1 VTVNETRVLNRP
13 LDRRRLL
20 KASAAATGLA
30 AAGVQCRTRA
40 QDQTTIR
47 VAVYQ
52 EPARVEVQKRFIAAF
67 EEAHPEIKVE
77 LESADFSTYYTRL
90 NTNLA
95 AGRAPDVFMMSGAYF
110 YAGAMRNAFKDL
122 GPYIEQS
129 GIDLSKYFT
138 EDENSLYQG
147 KTLAVPEELDI
158 MALAYNK
165 DLFDEAGVAYPT

>member
-1 VTVNETRVLNRP
+1 
-13 LDRRRLL
+13 
-20 KASAAATGLA
+20 
-30 AAGVQCRTRA
+30 
-40 QDQTTIR
+40 
-47 VAVYQ
+47 
-52 EPARVEVQKRFIAAF
+52 
-67 EEAHPEIKVE
+67 
-77 LESADFSTYYTRL
+77 
-90 NTNLA
+90 
-95 AGRAPDVFMMSGAYF
+95 MMSGAYF

-165 DLFDEAGVAYPT
+165 DLFDEAGVAYPTEYLELGRSA